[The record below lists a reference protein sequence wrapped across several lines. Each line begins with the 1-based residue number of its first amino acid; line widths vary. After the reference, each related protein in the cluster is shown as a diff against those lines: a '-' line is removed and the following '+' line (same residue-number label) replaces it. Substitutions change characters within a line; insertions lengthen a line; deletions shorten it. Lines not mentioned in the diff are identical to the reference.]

1 MNTNTDTKTY
11 IEVLR
16 DRDQIKE
23 EIRKEIDRLMT
34 QAKPSGYQAERA
46 YKGYRG
52 NRSYNEAMN
61 ITFFPNGTCMVSISD
76 ERDETEAMTYYFGV
90 YTDNQGAITAEIT
103 AYRSSFGGM
112 NVKTDYEL
120 ALSTKTI
127 VFRTEPL
134 NKLILETD
142 IMRDG
147 PNLELT
153 LK

>member
-1 MNTNTDTKTY
+1 
-11 IEVLR
+11 
-16 DRDQIKE
+16 
-23 EIRKEIDRLMT
+23 
-34 QAKPSGYQAERA
+34 
-46 YKGYRG
+46 
-52 NRSYNEAMN
+52 MN

-153 LK
+153 LKA